1 MPTRERPL
9 SPFMI
14 GQVYRPQIT
23 SVLSFLH
30 RATGCALAVGGL
42 VFAAWLLA
50 VAGSAEA
57 FESFRAFFAA
67 WYGQAGLFAFTLC
80 LSYHLF
86 NGLRHLAWDMGKG
99 FEIPDVYR
107 SGYAVVAL
115 SLLTTVGLWWFA
127 LHSAGGGA

>member
-14 GQVYRPQIT
+14 GQVYKPQIT
-23 SVLSFLH
+23 SVLSILH
-30 RATGCALAVGGL
+30 RATGCVLAIGGL

-50 VAGSAEA
+50 VAGSADA
-57 FESFRAFFAA
+57 FEAFRAFFAA
-67 WYGQAGLFAFTLC
+67 WYGQVLLFTFTLC

-99 FEIPDVYR
+99 FEITDVYR

-115 SLLTTVGLWWFA
+115 TLLTTAGLWWFA
-127 LHSAGGGA
+127 LHSAGGAA